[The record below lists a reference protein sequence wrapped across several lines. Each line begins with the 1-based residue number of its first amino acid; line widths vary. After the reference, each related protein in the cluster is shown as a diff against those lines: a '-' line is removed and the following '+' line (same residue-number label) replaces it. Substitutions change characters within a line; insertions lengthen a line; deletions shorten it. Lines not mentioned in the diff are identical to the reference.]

1 MHPWP
6 PSPGRRLPA
15 THDRPPTQGAPRTHA
30 AALPLARRF
39 PRPVHHRIPNF
50 VDAEEAAARLATL
63 PEFLAARV
71 VKVNPDTPQ
80 KAVRKQVRGHEPSS

>member
-1 MHPWP
+1 
-6 PSPGRRLPA
+6 
-15 THDRPPTQGAPRTHA
+15 
-30 AALPLARRF
+30 
-39 PRPVHHRIPNF
+39 VHHRIPNF